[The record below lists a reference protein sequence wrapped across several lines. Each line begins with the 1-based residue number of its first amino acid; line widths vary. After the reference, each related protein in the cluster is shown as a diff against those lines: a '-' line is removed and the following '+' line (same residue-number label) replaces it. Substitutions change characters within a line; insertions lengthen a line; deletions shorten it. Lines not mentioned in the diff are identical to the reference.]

1 MLNWIEIIGFAGT
14 GLTLAA
20 WAMKCSTHLRI
31 AGIAS
36 SVAFLLYGLLTQ
48 TWPVVV
54 TEAVL
59 LPLNAFRLW
68 ELLAMQRAARS
79 GSDKEWEWL
88 LVHGKEVRIV
98 SGTSVAREG
107 EMASHLT
114 LIRSGRVASAS
125 VSLGPGQLAGDGLP
139 FDNARRES
147 RTLFAETDLVVVS
160 VDLAALE
167 VRALEDTVL
176 CQRLVKLTL
185 AALRAERQ
193 ARPSAVIVPL
203 HVVGGT
209 GRVRVS

>member
-48 TWPVVV
+48 TWPVVA

-68 ELLAMQRAARS
+68 QLIVMQRAARG
-79 GSDKEWEWL
+79 GSDEEWEWL
-88 LVHGKEVRIV
+88 LAHGKEARII

-107 EMASHLT
+107 EMASRLT
-114 LIRSGRVASAS
+114 LIRSGKVVGAG

-139 FDNARRES
+139 FDDGRRES
-147 RTLFAETDLVVVS
+147 RTLFAETDLVVVT

-167 VRALEDTVL
+167 RRALEDTAL

-185 AALRAERQ
+185 SALRTDRP
-193 ARPSAVIVPL
+193 ARPSTVIVPL
-203 HVVGGT
+203 HVVEAA
-209 GRVRVS
+209 GRVRIS